1 MLAVAALLKWMV
13 NELPATLGTADRI
26 QTPARS
32 CCMVASI
39 RLDEVSATPVLV
51 ADDFP
56 AATVRTPLRLKTA
69 GPWTSSATAPM
80 ASTPSPAAHSPRTPT
95 PDPTFLPA
103 TAATRPPAT
112 PKNACPVSLEPVTAS
127 PLLLEPDTPLPPV
140 LTPDTPSPLLLCP
153 YA

>member
-39 RLDEVSATPVLV
+39 RLDEVSATPVWV

-56 AATVRTPLRLKTA
+56 AATVRTPLRENAALPDT
-69 GPWTSSATAPM
+69 TSAFPPAVFS
-80 ASTPSPAAHSPRTPT
+80 ASTPAAV
-95 PDPTFLPA
+95 
-103 TAATRPPAT
+103 AASVRGH
-112 PKNACPVSLEPVTAS
+112 
-127 PLLLEPDTPLPPV
+127 
-140 LTPDTPSPLLLCP
+140 
-153 YA
+153 

>member
-69 GPWTSSATAPM
+69 GPCTLSAVGPL
-80 ASTPSPAAHSPRTPT
+80 ASTPMPTALSPNTPG
-95 PDPTFLPA
+95 
-103 TAATRPPAT
+103 
-112 PKNACPVSLEPVTAS
+112 
-127 PLLLEPDTPLPPV
+127 PLPKF
-140 LTPDTPSPLLLCP
+140 
-153 YA
+153 